1 MVTVKP
7 ESKAPRPGKRL
18 RIAANLLI
26 LAGLLLALSVAGLY
40 AYGRVE
46 EQRFAQESEQRRE
59 AFEAERAAIE
69 QQQAE
74 QERIERERAALL
86 ETPLP
91 TFQKTPNP
99 PAAAVSG
106 APASASPA
114 RRVIIPAIG
123 VNSEVVES
131 QVKNGEWLVP
141 KFVVG
146 HLQGTANPGQSGNA
160 VFSGHIQSISSGNV
174 FARLG
179 DLENG
184 DQIYL
189 LTAEGQYLYEVKRK
203 IVVANTDL
211 SVVQPTAEPRVTL
224 ITCTGTWDFRTQDYL
239 QRLVVIAERYKDIS
253 PAKLAIQPR

>member
-174 FARLG
+174 FARLS
-179 DLENG
+179 EMKV
-184 DQIYL
+184 
-189 LTAEGQYLYEVKRK
+189 GQLVTLYTTRQDKTVYKVAEVKMVR
-203 IVVANTDL
+203 NTD
-211 SVVQPTAEPRVTL
+211 VTVIQPTTKPRLTL
-224 ITCTGTWDFRTQDYL
+224 ITCAGDWVQYSPNYGDGDYSH
-239 QRLVVIAERYKDIS
+239 RVIVVAE
-253 PAKLAIQPR
+253 PFLLGQTP